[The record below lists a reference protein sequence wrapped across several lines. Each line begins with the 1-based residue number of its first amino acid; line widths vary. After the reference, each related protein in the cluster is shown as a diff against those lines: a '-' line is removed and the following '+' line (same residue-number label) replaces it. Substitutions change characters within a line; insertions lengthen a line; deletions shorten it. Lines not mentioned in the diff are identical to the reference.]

1 MQHVR
6 KLSVLAVLS
15 LAALSAQAQPD
26 ARRVEL
32 NAVQAKELLALART
46 AASQKLHSLAR
57 ELSTLVVEQYAPDDV
72 GAHKLLGEKKVK
84 GAWQP
89 DGTTAPKDAAG
100 DRNRAAL
107 LGKWREARL
116 KLGAAHRDLGLLLRG
131 EGAAEAAWRP
141 EIELALRFLPKD
153 EQCNQALGRVQID
166 GYWGTQADVDFVA
179 ALPLDARQ
187 GHELREKDY
196 AVTALAEADKPV
208 ELQRA
213 NMSVYGARGPN
224 YTYWTTGDQ
233 DRADNLVRWSERAH
247 ELLQHLLGEQA
258 ALVRGPAWKW
268 HVVLRSEEERDAL
281 LANSPNTRGPFT
293 LDQAQLFVGIGF
305 AAEGG
310 GRAAA
315 TWEPETIDED
325 YAVANVTK
333 RHLLD
338 LRNDGLGEGL
348 THAMCWLLCGT
359 TNTYFADLPKTAASG
374 LKPIKRDPDLWF
386 ERLWTEMEQ
395 HKDQPL
401 VVVAREQPQAFRD
414 STRIKS
420 WSFMLWMLAAHPD
433 KWMALL
439 DAVSNIELQPDVVEK
454 AIVTVFGKPVAEVE
468 ADWRRWAERGSKLG
482 EVTGW
487 RPK

>member
-1 MQHVR
+1 MPCVR
-6 KLSVLAVLS
+6 PFVVLAALS
-15 LAALSAQAQPD
+15 LAALPAQD

-32 NAVQAKELLALART
+32 DAAHAKELMVLART
-46 AASQKLHSLAR
+46 ASSQKLHSLAR
-57 ELSTLVVEQYAPDDV
+57 EVAALVVEQYAPDD
-72 GAHKLLGEKKVK
+72 GSARKLIGEKKVK
-84 GAWQP
+84 GEWQS
-89 DGTTAPKDAAG
+89 DGTTTPKDAAT

-107 LGKWREARL
+107 LGKWRETKD
-116 KLGAAHRDLGLLLRG
+116 KLGAAHRDLGLALRG
-131 EGAAEAAWRP
+131 EGAAEAVWRP
-141 EIELALRFLPKD
+141 EIELALRFVPKD
-153 EQCNQALGRVQID
+153 KQCNEALGRVQID
-166 GYWGTQADVDFVA
+166 GFWGTAADVAFVQRFRA
-179 ALPLDARQ
+179 MVDDA
-187 GHELREKDY
+187 HALREKDY
-196 AVTALAEADKPV
+196 AVTALGAGDMPV
-208 ELQRA
+208 ELK
-213 NMSVYGARGPN
+213 NMGVPMFGARGPN

-233 DRADNLVRWSERAH
+233 GRADNLVRWSERAH
-247 ELLQHLLGEQA
+247 ELLQKLLGDKA

-268 HVVLRSEEERDAL
+268 HVVLRTEAERDAL
-281 LANSPNTRGPFT
+281 LTSSPNTRGPFT

-338 LRNDGLGEGL
+338 LRNDGFGEGL

-386 ERLWTEMEQ
+386 ERLWSEIEQ
-395 HKDQPL
+395 HQDQPL
-401 VVVAREQPQAFRD
+401 GVVAREQPQAFRD
-414 STRIKS
+414 STRLKS

-433 KWMALL
+433 QWMPLL
-439 DAVSNIELQPDVVEK
+439 DAVSNIELQPDIVEK
-454 AIVTVFGKPVAEVE
+454 AMVGVFGKPIADVE
-468 ADWRRWAERGSKLG
+468 AEWRRWAERDSKLG

-487 RPK
+487 RPSK